1 MVSSVKNVCIQ
12 CNSTDSLRWW
22 KCCPEH
28 TTEQGT
34 DVICETCTGK
44 LHPELVNFVTGL
56 TEAVI
61 SPYMDVFGMG
71 VKSFNSRGAREIAPF
86 KYKQIIN
93 AIDWNRTL
101 IQAYAEHERVHG
113 NAYSTTCLK
122 TCGVC
127 IKTVL
132 LRTDE

>member
-1 MVSSVKNVCIQ
+1 MALSVKNVCIK
-12 CNSTDSLRWW
+12 CNSTESLRWW

-28 TTEQGT
+28 TTEQGS

-56 TEAVI
+56 TEAVM

-93 AIDWNRTL
+93 AIDWNRVL
-101 IQAYAEHERVHG
+101 LQSRGEHARIHPRSSDSICP
-113 NAYSTTCLK
+113 A
-122 TCGVC
+122 C